1 MYNCAYSLLRYF
13 GHKNSYFC
21 HIVCILSRAN
31 QLLVLLGSKSIMS
44 WRIISKF
51 YIYFFL
57 KVFLKMI
64 ITLMIDYKN
73 KSSYPWIW
81 NAFGWMTSELN
92 LASKFYTLW
101 IWRNFKLFA
110 KNCKRKVKKKLKM
123 SWSRKH
129 KARTQ
134 KKYMQSKK
142 IFLLNSIK
150 KWGYKP

>member
-13 GHKNSYFC
+13 GHKNSYLC
-21 HIVCILSRAN
+21 HIVFILVEPTN
-31 QLLVLLGSKSIMS
+31 FWYYYLGSKSIMS

-51 YIYFFL
+51 YIHFFL
-57 KVFLKMI
+57 KII

-81 NAFGWMTSELN
+81 NAFGWMASELN

-110 KNCKRKVKKKLKM
+110 KNCKRKVKKKELKM

-129 KARTQ
+129 KART
-134 KKYMQSKK
+134 
-142 IFLLNSIK
+142 
-150 KWGYKP
+150 